1 MKIEKGRISKRN
13 DKVRQMLNS
22 KANLVN
28 QLKRR
33 FVVVMLWH
41 KSAR

>member
-1 MKIEKGRISKRN
+1 MKIDEGIIRNRN
-13 DKVRQMLNS
+13 DKVSQMLNS

-33 FVVVMLWH
+33 FVVVML
-41 KSAR
+41 